1 MTNYAVEFT
10 KSAQKEI
17 NKLPRQAS
25 FRIAKAIEKLNID
38 PRKGN
43 VRPMIGVKSW
53 RLKVGDYRVI
63 YDILDKKLVILII
76 KIGHR
81 RDIYRGKY

>member
-1 MTNYAVEFT
+1 MPTYAVEFS
-10 KSAQKEI
+10 KSAHKEFK
-17 NKLPRQAS
+17 KLPQRTAT
-25 FRIAKAIEKLNID
+25 RIAKAIYKLAEN

-43 VRPMIGVKSW
+43 VRPMVGSKAW

-63 YDILDKKLVILII
+63 YDIHDKKLVILII

-81 RDIYRGKY
+81 REIYRK